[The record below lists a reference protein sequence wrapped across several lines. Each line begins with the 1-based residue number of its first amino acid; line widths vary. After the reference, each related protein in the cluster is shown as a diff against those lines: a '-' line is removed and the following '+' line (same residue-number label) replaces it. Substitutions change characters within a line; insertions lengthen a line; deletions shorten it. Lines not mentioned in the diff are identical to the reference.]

1 MTRREPK
8 GSPSKT
14 QTTIRKGVSASRHS
28 YGDGFDLCGRFQTV
42 TDNQTTI
49 PNVAEILAGVLRN
62 MEPKLQPFL
71 LAKLERLAAQRYRTW
86 ASDHPDQSVKEG
98 LLACADREEEIATRV
113 ESLVPDA
120 SAIQDKLLS
129 DHPELLDL
137 NRTLFEGRPLKVQ
150 FAMQAEGE
158 RAGAAAWRAYAAGA
172 SDPSVRELLQSCSA
186 LEQANA
192 DFLQTLL

>member
-1 MTRREPK
+1 M
-8 GSPSKT
+8 
-14 QTTIRKGVSASRHS
+14 
-28 YGDGFDLCGRFQTV
+28 
-42 TDNQTTI
+42 TDNETAI
-49 PNVAEILAGVLRN
+49 PNVAEVLRQVLRN
-62 MEPKLQPFL
+62 IDHALQPLL
-71 LAKLERLAAQRYRTW
+71 LAKLERLAAARYRTW

-113 ESLVPDA
+113 ESLEPNA
-120 SAIQDKLLS
+120 SAIQEKLLA

-137 NRTLFEGRPLKVQ
+137 NRTIFEGRPLEVQ

-158 RAGAAAWRAYAAGA
+158 RAGAAAWRAYAAAA
-172 SDPSVRELLQSCSA
+172 SDLSVQELLLSCSP

>member
-1 MTRREPK
+1 MTDSE
-8 GSPSKT
+8 
-14 QTTIRKGVSASRHS
+14 IN
-28 YGDGFDLCGRFQTV
+28 L
-42 TDNQTTI
+42 

-62 MEPKLQPFL
+62 IDPTLQPFL

-86 ASDHPDQSVKEG
+86 ASDHPDRSVKEG
-98 LLACADREEEIATRV
+98 LLACADREEEIARRV
-113 ESLVPDA
+113 ESLEPNA
-120 SAIQDKLLS
+120 SAIQAKLLS

-150 FAMQAEGE
+150 FAMQADGE

-172 SDPSVRELLQSCSA
+172 SDPSVQELLQSCSP